1 MENHHLWQIMEAALA
16 SLAERFE
23 PLLERKCSEAMMDR
37 RVWGLLLAV
46 YTFEPD
52 ETSAGH
58 LMIRSPY
65 TSVDSYMNRLRS
77 AAHNVLLDEVSPGTF
92 RLTDHGRSITL
103 QIVQAIREVM
113 AHSDPLLP
121 ADSGRLAVLLDRLV
135 QACLQTPPPPETW
148 SISLSNKLIP
158 ALNPPMPFIE
168 QSFSCLA
175 AYRDDSHLAA
185 WRRSGLS
192 AMALETLTLLW
203 RGEVTSLDELC
214 KRLERRGHPC
224 QVYNNVLGELREHG
238 FITGP
243 AQAPWVTGTGRVFRN
258 EIEEDTDRF
267 FYAPWSVLK
276 TEEKMELLDLAT
288 RMRDGLR

>member
-1 MENHHLWQIMEAALA
+1 MENHHLWEVMEEAWAALGD
-16 SLAERFE
+16 RFE
-23 PLLERKCSEAMMDR
+23 PLLERKCADCSIDR
-37 RVWGLLLAV
+37 RTWGLMLAV

-52 ETSAGH
+52 ETTPGH

-77 AAHNVLLDEVSPGTF
+77 AAVIGLLDEISPGMF
-92 RLTDHGRSITL
+92 QLTDHGRKISFQITD
-103 QIVQAIREVM
+103 AIRDVM

-135 QACLQTPPPPETW
+135 QACMQTPPPPESW
-148 SISLSNKLIP
+148 SINLSNKLMP

-203 RGEVTSLDELC
+203 RGEATSLDELC
-214 KRLERRGHPC
+214 KKLERRGHPC
-224 QVYNNVLGELREHG
+224 QVYNTVLGELREHG
-238 FITGP
+238 FTTGP
-243 AQAPWVTGTGRVFRN
+243 DQAPWVTGTGRVFRN

-267 FYAPWSVLK
+267 FYAPWSVLN

-288 RMRDGLR
+288 RMRDGLK